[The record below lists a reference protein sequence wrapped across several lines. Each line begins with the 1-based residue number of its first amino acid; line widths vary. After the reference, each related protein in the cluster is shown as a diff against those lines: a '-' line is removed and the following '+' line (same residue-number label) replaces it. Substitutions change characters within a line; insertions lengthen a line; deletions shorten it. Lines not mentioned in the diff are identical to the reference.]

1 MKYKKE
7 ELIPEVVKAR
17 IAEARLKKL
26 QGEWGWFGNS
36 VRQEDYQVIMKFLRE
51 FPMRRCSNS
60 NI

>member
-1 MKYKKE
+1 MIDTERFHRGQTLHPARTGGIHMKYKKE

-36 VRQEDYQVIMKFLRE
+36 E
-51 FPMRRCSNS
+51 
-60 NI
+60 

>member
-36 VRQEDYQVIMKFLRE
+36 VRQKIIK
-51 FPMRRCSNS
+51 
-60 NI
+60 